1 MSSKKDNY
9 INRDFSHDR
18 DRFDSN
24 ISLQARAYIIAE
36 EIAKGTLYRQIV
48 KKYMDE
54 WGVSYNYMHSI
65 ITESINMFNNEE
77 VYKKLKDINVDRL
90 TNIYAEARQQGDLDV
105 AIKAVDK
112 LNKTAGIYDTEKTQV
127 QVQTDD
133 SNIVI
138 TFGGESIEN
147 VEAKFNQKPDE
158 APFNEVD
165 SLISDALDKKKRSE

>member
-18 DRFDSN
+18 DKFDSN

-65 ITESINMFNNEE
+65 ITESINMFNNEAI
-77 VYKKLKDINVDRL
+77 YKKLKDINVDRL

-105 AIKAVDK
+105 AIKAIDK
-112 LNKTAGIYDTEKTQV
+112 LNKTAGIYDDKPVVAV
-127 QVQTDD
+127 QADD
-133 SNIVI
+133 SNITI
-138 TFGGESIEN
+138 TFGGMTLEEAQKQFNNSETVPYNSVDKLINNDLNSETYPIE
-147 VEAKFNQKPDE
+147 
-158 APFNEVD
+158 
-165 SLISDALDKKKRSE
+165 

>member
-1 MSSKKDNY
+1 MANKKDDY

-24 ISLQARAYIIAE
+24 ISLQARAYIIAD

-65 ITESINMFNNEE
+65 ITESINMFNNEAI
-77 VYKKLKDINVDRL
+77 YKKLKDINVDRL
-90 TNIYAEARQQGDLDV
+90 TDIYAEARGKGDLDV

-112 LNKTAGIYDTEKTQV
+112 LNKTAGIYDSEKTQV

-138 TFGGESIEN
+138 TFGGESVES
-147 VEAKFNQKPDE
+147 VEAKFNQKLDE

-165 SLISDALDKKKRSE
+165 DLINGVLEKNETKN